1 MLKLNYTIFFDFNKY
16 NFFFIMSFEKI
27 IKKDNSKNVPLFD
40 NNIDVIFN
48 QLQNKFLQFMK
59 LHDEIIEYD
68 RKLNSMNRK
77 EYDII
82 KSKM

>member
-1 MLKLNYTIFFDFNKY
+1 
-16 NFFFIMSFEKI
+16 MSFEKI